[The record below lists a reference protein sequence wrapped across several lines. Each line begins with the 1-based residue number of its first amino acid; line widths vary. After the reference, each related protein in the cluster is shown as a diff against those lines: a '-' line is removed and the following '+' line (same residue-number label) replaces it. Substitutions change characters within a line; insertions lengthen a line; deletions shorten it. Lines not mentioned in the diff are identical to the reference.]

1 MNWSRTLPRPMILRD
16 GRCIGAIA
24 AALALV
30 VSLPAFN
37 ERQAVWRD
45 VGELLAEAAND
56 KSWVPDVEAQLSQ
69 ALKSEGLI

>member
-1 MNWSRTLPRPMILRD
+1 MNWSRTLAKPLTLRD
-16 GRCIGAIA
+16 GRKIGTVA

-30 VSLPAFN
+30 VSLPDVDR
-37 ERQAVWRD
+37 RQAVWRD

-56 KSWVPDVEAQLSQ
+56 QSWMPDVEAELSQ